1 MANDDFFDFSKDI
14 LSDLAKEGYSGD
26 KLQEVKHRQDRLN
39 KAMNRV
45 IEDAERT
52 AVPLTKTKL
61 EKAIG
66 LRQVLYAVLYGT
78 FYCL

>member
-66 LRQVLYAVLYGT
+66 LR
-78 FYCL
+78 

>member
-45 IEDAERT
+45 IEDAEQT

-66 LRQVLYAVLYGT
+66 LRQVLYGT

>member
-14 LSDLAKEGYSGD
+14 LRDLAKEGYSGD

-39 KAMNRV
+39 KAMDQV
-45 IEDAERT
+45 IEDAEQT
-52 AVPLTKTKL
+52 AVPLTKTEL

-66 LRQVLYAVLYGT
+66 LR
-78 FYCL
+78 